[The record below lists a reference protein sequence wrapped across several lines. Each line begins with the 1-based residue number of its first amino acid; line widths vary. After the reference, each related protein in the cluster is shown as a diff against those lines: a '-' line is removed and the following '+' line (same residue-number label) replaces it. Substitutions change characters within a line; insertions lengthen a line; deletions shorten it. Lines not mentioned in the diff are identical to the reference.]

1 MLILNI
7 EDDSV
12 RITRVNGKRVV
23 SAIEVKLEAGWV
35 QNGVVIDKDS
45 VSQQIISLL
54 SANNIRETEA
64 IACVSGVHSIYRV
77 VYVPKLER
85 GLLAEAAGKEM
96 ERVSPVPLE
105 TLYTSWQDVK
115 ISSIESALCLLGL
128 PHENVD
134 SVMET
139 LTLSGL
145 RLKSLELK
153 PLAIDR
159 VVDEQTAVVVN
170 VQANGF
176 DISVL
181 DSGIPE
187 LMRSLTFA
195 QADMS
200 EPDKISTI
208 NDEIVRTVNFYN
220 SSHTDR
226 QLDKNAKCF
235 LSGDLSD
242 GLARVIPYSVKP
254 LPSSLVYPAGID
266 ERRFAAN
273 TGMALKGMGGAAKLM
288 KVNIDVMPR
297 LAATKQTTMSSKLPF
312 YALAIASVIFIAT
325 YVLYNSMFAQNTS
338 LQMLINEKT
347 QQVVDT
353 QKAVK
358 EQGDKA
364 AQLRDQYQ
372 KTLNALK
379 APLDYLA
386 QERAYINRDW
396 GDLIAPLPGFI
407 YLTSVHDDGK
417 TITIQ
422 GMAPNGDTA
431 LDYARNLRE
440 NGNYQLV
447 TVSSIITISYNQT
460 QFQINLTPQR

>member
-1 MLILNI
+1 MLTLNI

-105 TLYTSWQDVK
+105 TLYTSWQDIK
-115 ISSIESALCLLGL
+115 ISSVESALCLLGL

-134 SVMET
+134 SVMDT
-139 LTLSGL
+139 VRLSGL

-195 QADMS
+195 QTDMR

-242 GLARVIPYSVKP
+242 GLAQVIPYSVKP

-273 TGMALKGMGGAAKLM
+273 TGMPLKGMGGAAKLM

-297 LAATKQTTMSSKLPF
+297 LAAKPAALSSTLPL

-338 LQMLINEKT
+338 LQMLVNDKT

-364 AQLRDQYQ
+364 VQQRDQYQ
-372 KTLNALK
+372 QTLNALK

-386 QERAYINRDW
+386 QQRAFINRDW

>member
-35 QNGVVIDKDS
+35 QNGVVIDKGS

-85 GLLAEAAGKEM
+85 GLLAEAAVKEM

-105 TLYTSWQDVK
+105 TLYTSWQDIK
-115 ISSIESALCLLGL
+115 ISGVESALCLLGL
-128 PHENVD
+128 PHDNVD
-134 SVMET
+134 SVMDT
-139 LTLSGL
+139 LKLCGL
-145 RLKSLELK
+145 WLKSLELK

-170 VQANGF
+170 VQVNGF
-176 DISVL
+176 DINVL
-181 DSGIPE
+181 NSGIPE

-195 QADMS
+195 QTDMS

-208 NDEIVRTVNFYN
+208 KDEIARTVNFYN
-220 SSHTDR
+220 SSHADK

-235 LSGDLSD
+235 LSGDLSE
-242 GLARVIPYSVKP
+242 GLAQVIPYSIKP
-254 LPSSLVYPAGID
+254 LPSNLVYPAGVD
-266 ERRFAAN
+266 EGRFAAN
-273 TGMALKGMGGAAKLM
+273 TGMALKGTGGAAKLM
-288 KVNIDVMPR
+288 KVNIDVLPR
-297 LAATKQTTMSSKLPF
+297 LATKPAAMSSTLPL

-325 YVLYNSMFAQNTS
+325 YVLYNSMAAQNAS

-347 QQVVDT
+347 NQVVDT
-353 QKAVK
+353 QKAAK
-358 EQGDKA
+358 EQADKA
-364 AQLRDQYQ
+364 AQQRDQYQ
-372 KTLNALK
+372 QTLNALK

-386 QERAYINRDW
+386 QERAFINRDW
-396 GDLIAPLPGFI
+396 GELIAPLPGYT
-407 YLTSVHDDGK
+407 YLTSIHDDGK
-417 TITIQ
+417 SIVIDGT
-422 GMAPNGDTA
+422 APNGDMV
-431 LDYARNLRE
+431 LDYARNLRQ
-440 NGNYQLV
+440 NGNYKVVNV
-447 TVSSIITISYNQT
+447 TSITSTSYNQT
-460 QFQINLTPQR
+460 QFEITLTPDR